1 MPSSHVVDV
10 LSDLL
15 SRARAR
21 GAVFG
26 HTTLYGPWGLGF
38 ADELPLAVHAV
49 VRGEAWL
56 RTPGGD
62 VRLSAGDIALVPRTR
77 DRTGHALAH
86 APGARTVPLADALA
100 SMAVPGRPRR
110 FAQAGEGPATEVM
123 CGAYAFDGDLCDTLV
138 SALPPAAVVRAGE
151 GGSGLR
157 TTLNLLADELTT
169 DGPGHQTVLDR
180 LLDLILV
187 HALRAHLADPTAARP
202 GWHRALDDPPVA
214 AALARLH
221 EDPARSWTVASLA
234 AEAGLSR
241 AAFARRFAA
250 AVGEP
255 PLAYLTHWRMRLAEE
270 LLRQEGVTLAGV
282 ARAVG
287 YGSEFAFSAAFK
299 RERGLAPA
307 AWRRAARERRHAA

>member
-1 MPSSHVVDV
+1 MDV

-21 GAVFG
+21 GAVFS
-26 HTTLYGPWGLGF
+26 HATLHAPWGLAFG
-38 ADELPLAVHAV
+38 DELPLGVHAV

-56 RTPGGD
+56 RTRAGE
-62 VRLSAGDIALVPRTR
+62 VRLSAGDVALVPRS
-77 DRTGHALAH
+77 RTGEGHALAH
-86 APGARTVPLADALA
+86 AAGAATVPLADALPA
-100 SMAVPGRPRR
+100 MAVAGRPRR
-110 FAQAGEGPATEVM
+110 FRHEGGGPASEVM
-123 CGAYAFDGDLCDTLV
+123 CGAYAFDGDLCDTLL
-138 SALPPAAVVRAGE
+138 SALPPAAVVRAGD
-151 GGSGLR
+151 GGPGLR
-157 TTLNLLADELTT
+157 GTLNLLADELAS

-187 HALRAHLADPTAARP
+187 HALRAHLADPAAARP

-221 EDPARSWTVASLA
+221 EDPARAWTVASLA

-255 PLAYLTHWRMRLAEE
+255 PLAYLTRWRMRLAEE
-270 LLRQEGVTLAGV
+270 LLRQPGMTLAGI
-282 ARAVG
+282 AQAVG
-287 YGSEFAFSAAFK
+287 YTSEFAFSAAFK

-307 AWRRAARERRHAA
+307 ARRREARGRQAAA

>member
-1 MPSSHVVDV
+1 
-10 LSDLL
+10 
-15 SRARAR
+15 
-21 GAVFG
+21 
-26 HTTLYGPWGLGF
+26 
-38 ADELPLAVHAV
+38 
-49 VRGEAWL
+49 
-56 RTPGGD
+56 
-62 VRLSAGDIALVPRTR
+62 
-77 DRTGHALAH
+77 
-86 APGARTVPLADALA
+86 
-100 SMAVPGRPRR
+100 
-110 FAQAGEGPATEVM
+110 M
-123 CGAYAFDGDLCDTLV
+123 CGAYAFDGDLCATLL
-138 SALPPAAVVRAGE
+138 SALPPAAVVRAGD
-151 GGSGLR
+151 GGPGLR
-157 TTLNLLADELTT
+157 STLNLLADELAA

-187 HALRAHLADPTAARP
+187 HALRAHLADPAAARP

-221 EDPARSWTVASLA
+221 DDPARSWTVASLA

-255 PLAYLTHWRMRLAEE
+255 PLAYLTSWRMRLAEE
-270 LLRQEGVTLAGV
+270 LLREPGVTLAGV

-307 AWRRAARERRHAA
+307 AWRRTARERRAAA

>member
-1 MPSSHVVDV
+1 MDV

-21 GAVFG
+21 GAVFA
-26 HTTLYGPWGLGF
+26 HSTLHAPWGLGF
-38 ADELPLAVHAV
+38 ADESPLAVHAV

-56 RTPGGD
+56 RTAAGE
-62 VRLSAGDIALVPRTR
+62 VRLSAGDVALVPRSPAR
-77 DRTGHALAH
+77 DGHALAH
-86 APGARTVPLADALA
+86 AAGAPVVPLADALPA
-100 SMAVPGRPRR
+100 MAVAGAPRR
-110 FAQAGEGPATEVM
+110 FRHGGAGPATEVM
-123 CGAYAFDGDLCDTLV
+123 CGAYAFDGDLCDTML
-138 SALPPAAVVRAGE
+138 SALPPAAVVRAGD
-151 GGSGLR
+151 GGPGLR
-157 TTLNLLADELTT
+157 ATLNLLADEIAA

-187 HALRAHLADPTAARP
+187 HALRAHLADPAAARP

-221 EDPARSWTVASLA
+221 EDPARTWTVASLA

-255 PLAYLTHWRMRLAEE
+255 PLAYLTSWRMRLAEE
-270 LLRQEGVTLAGV
+270 LLRRPGVTLAGV
-282 ARAVG
+282 AQAVG
-287 YGSEFAFSAAFK
+287 YASEFAFSAAFK

-307 AWRRAARERRHAA
+307 AWRRARQLEAAA